1 MMQTL
6 AKLENA
12 IRHASS
18 YQEFKEA
25 CIAHDNMSGADDWK
39 SDDRSKD
46 FDYRLIRKRVSRLK
60 LAQSRNDILA
70 LMSCLHEGIH
80 GNLGNISN
88 PVLQQHCKIGTKR
101 LIEEFIDAVCNAL
114 EAIYNADETHIDFYE
129 KLSFFDETAH
139 AYGQSCLML
148 SGGAGLGFF
157 HAGVIKCLTEHKLL
171 PNVISGASAGAI
183 LAAIVAT
190 RPDEKLLEEL
200 TPEAIYSH
208 FNHWAKWKGLNSPS
222 LFDSTRLENAL
233 IELFDLTTFEEAF
246 ALTEREVTITVSPAD
261 LHQHSRL
268 LNRKTSPH
276 AIITQAVRASC
287 AIPYIFTPVKLKAK
301 NPEGDVIPFIPNR
314 MFADGSLMADLPFE
328 RLARLYGTNH
338 SIVSQTNPL
347 AVPFLSRTKRHSKSL
362 SSIAFRHLA
371 NLTKMNTIFAFD
383 MVESVTQNKGAKLGI
398 HKLRSIVDQQYV
410 GDINILPPRGFKSL
424 SYLLNNPSIQSISEL
439 SSKAEKATWYQL
451 DLIER
456 STRISQRFQ
465 YFLKKLKMRES
476 RHFGHDPKE
485 KGIPKKRK
493 RNS

>member
-1 MMQTL
+1 MPQRQTL
-6 AKLENA
+6 NRLENDIKNA
-12 IRHASS
+12 KT

-25 CIAHDNMSGADDWK
+25 SIMHDSLSGADEWK
-39 SDDRSKD
+39 ANDRSKD
-46 FDYRLIRKRVSRLK
+46 FDYRLIRKRVNRLK
-60 LAQSRNDILA
+60 LAKASGDTLS

-88 PVLQQHCKIGTKR
+88 PALQQHCKIGTKH
-101 LIEEFIDAVCNAL
+101 LIEEFINEVCIAL
-114 EAIYNADETHIDFYE
+114 EVIYNADEEHIDFYE

-157 HAGVIKCLTEHKLL
+157 HAGVIKCLAEHNLL

-183 LAAIVAT
+183 IAGIVAT
-190 RPDEKLLEEL
+190 RTDDKLLEDL
-200 TPEAIYSH
+200 SPESIYEH
-208 FNHWAKWKGLNSPS
+208 FNHWAKWKGIKSTS

-233 IELFDLTTFEEAF
+233 IKLFDLTTFEEAF

-268 LNRKTSPH
+268 LNRKTSPN
-276 AIITQAVRASC
+276 AIITQAIRASC
-287 AIPYIFTPVKLKAK
+287 AIPYIFTPVKLRAK
-301 NPEGDVIPFIPNR
+301 NADGDIVPYIPNR

-347 AVPFLSRTKRHSKSL
+347 AVPFLSRTKRHSNTL
-362 SSIAFRHLA
+362 SSLTFRHIA
-371 NLTKMNTIFAFD
+371 NLTKMNSIFAFD
-383 MVESVTQNKGAKLGI
+383 MLESMTQNKGAKLGL
-398 HKLRSIVDQQYV
+398 HKLRSIIDQQYV
-410 GDINILPPRGFKSL
+410 GDINLLPPRGFKSIGYIL
-424 SYLLNNPSIQSISEL
+424 TNPTIESIREL
-439 SSKAEKATWYQL
+439 SQKAERTTWYQL

-465 YFLKKLKMRES
+465 YYRVKNLPYL
-476 RHFGHDPKE
+476 PVQ
-485 KGIPKKRK
+485 
-493 RNS
+493 